1 MKTGGLSLRRGNWKI
16 RAGAFVITVGML
28 MSSVIGC
35 GSQTS
40 PASSGDNDGGQPNQS
55 ANAAPTG
62 NATPK
67 QGGTITVALKSEPD
81 TLDMHKSSGLTS
93 VDEIGSFIGGS
104 LVSIDPVSGE
114 VKPSLAESYTIS
126 PDGKT
131 WTFKIRSGVT
141 FHDGTKLTAKSFKLT
156 YERLLDPQTGSKS
169 TQFLVESIKSI
180 QAPDDQTLVLELKEP
195 NAPQLLNLAFTGWM
209 QPLSMDAVAKYGND
223 YGRNPVGVG
232 PWKFASWKTGESI
245 TFARNDAYQ
254 WGDATL
260 ENQGPPRADKL
271 VVKFIA
277 DQQTRMAALESGSI
291 DVVRD
296 VAAKDAVRYRNNP
309 KYQLIEQLNRGI
321 GFDLIMNMKTE
332 ALQDIQVR
340 KAINLAVNK
349 EAMIKAALNGEGIVA
364 HSMLPPSILGY
375 DKAAEAYDYKYNPDE
390 AKKLLEDA
398 GWKVNGEGIR
408 EKNGKPLALTLLA
421 TITFGKESQLLQGML
436 GELGIKLSIKTLEA
450 AAVAQAA
457 VNGEFDLFTDS
468 YTYMD
473 PDILYICFHSSQIG
487 GYNYAQLNDQKL
499 DELVA
504 KGRATIDPEARKKI
518 YAEAQKYMSEQA
530 YVVPI
535 YVDKQFTVI
544 NSRVKGVKKVNDYLI
559 FNDSWVEQ

>member
-1 MKTGGLSLRRGNWKI
+1 MRRVNWKI
-16 RAGAFVITVGML
+16 RTGAFVVTVSML
-28 MSSVIGC
+28 MSLVIGC
-35 GSQTS
+35 GSQTT
-40 PASSGDNDGGQPNQS
+40 SGDNIGRQPNQS
-55 ANAAPTG
+55 SNPTPPG
-62 NATPK
+62 NVVPK
-67 QGGTITVALKSEPD
+67 KGGTITVALKSEPD
-81 TLDMHKSSGLTS
+81 TLDVHKSSGLTV
-93 VDEIGSFIGGS
+93 VDEIGSFIGGA
-104 LVSIDPVSGE
+104 LVTIDPVSGE

-141 FHDGTKLTAKSFKLT
+141 FHDGTKLTAKSFTLT

-180 QAPDDQTLVLELKEP
+180 RAPDDQTLILELKEP

-209 QPLSMDAVAKYGND
+209 QPMSMDAIAKYGNE

-232 PWKFASWKTGESI
+232 PWKFASWEPGESI
-245 TFARNDAYQ
+245 SFVRNDAYQ

-260 ENQGPPRADKL
+260 QNQGPPRADKL
-271 VVKFIA
+271 VIKFIA

-291 DVVRD
+291 DVVKD
-296 VAAKDAVRYRNNP
+296 VPAKDAVRFRNNP
-309 KYQLIEQLNRGI
+309 KYQLIEQLNRGM
-321 GFDLIMNMKTE
+321 GFDLIMNMNSE

-349 EAMIKAALNGEGIVA
+349 EAMIRAAINGEGIVA
-364 HSMLPPSILGY
+364 HSMLPPTILGY
-375 DKAAEAYDYKYNPDE
+375 DKAAESYDYQYNPGE
-390 AKKLLEDA
+390 AKKLLDEA

-408 EKNGKPLALTLLA
+408 EKNGKILALTLLS
-421 TITFGKESQLLQGML
+421 TITFGKESQLLQSML

-450 AAVAQAA
+450 AAVARAA

-487 GYNYAQLNDQKL
+487 GYNYARLKDEKL

-504 KGRATIDPEARKKI
+504 KGRATIDPEARKNI
-518 YAEAQKYMSEQA
+518 YADAQKYMSEQA

-544 NSRVKGVKKVNDYLI
+544 NSRVKGVKKVNEYLI
-559 FNDSWVEQ
+559 FNDSWVEE